1 MKTIFGVSSVAPL
14 NKKLKNGYTLH
25 DWIKRKNCF
34 PAFCL
39 RTLTGQDAITQ
50 EEIDFLHQKDCK
62 VGLVIRDLT
71 EAQVSSNN
79 GDGGVVERAVEAA
92 KALGIPQNAGITLFV
107 EINPMWSVNH
117 NWMLSFAHN
126 LVMNGYLPGFIGNT
140 DSSKNFNFDR
150 QVGHYVQATE
160 EANGFSTVYGATE
173 PKLDDVPGEWK
184 PYCPSDLNPQDI
196 SLWVCGTITFD
207 AEFVE
212 NVYAHDENVLNHMWY
227 GGAQE

>member
-1 MKTIFGVSSVAPL
+1 MKTIFGVSSATPL

-62 VGLVIRDLT
+62 VGLVIRDIS
-71 EAQVSSNN
+71 EAQISSNR
-79 GDGGVVERAVEAA
+79 DYGVAERAIEAA

-107 EINPMWSVNH
+107 EVDPMWSVNH
-117 NWMLSFAHN
+117 NWMLSFAHK
-126 LVMNGYLPGFIGNT
+126 LVMNGYAPGFIGNT

-150 QVGHYVQATE
+150 QVGHYVQAT
-160 EANGFSTVYGATE
+160 ADVNGYDALYGATE
-173 PKLDDVPGEWK
+173 PKQDSVPEVWE
-184 PYCPSDLNPQDI
+184 PYCPSDLEPTDM
-196 SLWVCGTITFD
+196 SLWVCGTTAFGVD
-207 AEFVE
+207 CVD
-212 NVYAHDENVLNHMWY
+212 NVYAYDENVLAHLW
-227 GGAQE
+227 